1 MKRQPKAQ
9 PDSKPYSHY
18 KEIVEAHWPEGA
30 KYKHAMYIALTGSD
44 EPKEDW
50 TTPEGTNDAI
60 DDLMATTFIPDL
72 QVWEI
77 PHRFFATPFGEIVL
91 RAFLRANEREWI
103 SIKDARVIL
112 DTNSFTAV
120 KSLVHTGTIRCVP
133 NPWPPAW
140 HKTSILVNREDT
152 VEAARRKLKK
162 QREAKK

>member
-1 MKRQPKAQ
+1 MKQQPKAQ
-9 PDSKPYSHY
+9 PDKLPYSQC
-18 KEIVEAHWPEGA
+18 KEVVRNNWETDD
-30 KYKHAMYIALTGSD
+30 KHAYHLAIAGSD
-44 EPKEDW
+44 ETKDNWPSA
-50 TTPEGTNDAI
+50 DAI
-60 DDLMATTFIPDL
+60 NAAIDALLATSFIPDL
-72 QVWEI
+72 KMWEI

-103 SIKDARVIL
+103 SIKDARIIL

-120 KSLVHTGTIRCVP
+120 KSLVNTGTIRCVP

>member
-1 MKRQPKAQ
+1 MKQQPKAQ
-9 PDSKPYSHY
+9 PDKLPYSHY
-18 KEIVEAHWPEGA
+18 EDIVEKNWPLQTTNRQA
-30 KYKHAMYIALTGSD
+30 KCIALAGSD
-44 EPKEDW
+44 EPRSAW
-50 TTPEGTNDAI
+50 PAPDAI
-60 DDLMATTFIPDL
+60 NAAIDALLATSFIPDL
-72 QVWEI
+72 KMWEI

-103 SIKDARVIL
+103 PIKDARIIL

-120 KSLVHTGTIRCVP
+120 KSLVNSGTIRCIP

-140 HKTSILVNREDT
+140 HKYSILVNREDT

>member
-1 MKRQPKAQ
+1 MKQQPKAQ
-9 PDSKPYSHY
+9 PDKLPYSHY
-18 KEIVEAHWPEGA
+18 RDIVMAHWPEGA
-30 KYKHAMYIALTGSD
+30 PAHAATGIAQAASD
-44 EPKEDW
+44 EPSTW
-50 TTPEGTNDAI
+50 LTPDAI
-60 DDLMATTFIPDL
+60 NAAIDALMATSFIPDL
-72 QVWEI
+72 KMWEI

-103 SIKDARVIL
+103 PIKDARIIL

-120 KSLVHTGTIRCVP
+120 KSLVNTGTIRCVP

-152 VEAARRKLKK
+152 VEAARRKLNK